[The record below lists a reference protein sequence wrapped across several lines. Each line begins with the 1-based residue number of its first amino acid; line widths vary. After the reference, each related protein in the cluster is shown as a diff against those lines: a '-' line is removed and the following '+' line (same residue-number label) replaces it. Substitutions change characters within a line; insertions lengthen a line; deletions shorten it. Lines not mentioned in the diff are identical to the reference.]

1 MKKHRYIY
9 IKIVRYANFILQ
21 NETHF
26 YGNIETLLRV
36 WLLLVSVIFKTNTPD
51 VIWWKFWLLSQSWN
65 ASHVYNTCSLFKWF
79 KKISP
84 RILPFL
90 RFVSFRFEFWFSRD
104 SVQYRKLLSFFFL
117 VCYRFVCD
125 EWLEPAM
132 GRETKVKL
140 IRHKAGN
147 YVSFLNLV
155 RWKLT
160 LDTMMV
166 SVLVFLNWPRARV
179 CVYVYVCIRS
189 RVSSLDWMHIYICSS
204 VFHII

>member
-79 KKISP
+79 IKFRP
-84 RILPFL
+84 EFYLF
-90 RFVSFRFEFWFSRD
+90 FVSFRFEFWFSRD

-166 SVLVFLNWPRARV
+166 SVLVFWIDRARV
-179 CVYVYVCIRS
+179 CVCMCMFVYVRESLRWIECIYTF
-189 RVSSLDWMHIYICSS
+189 VLQ
-204 VFHII
+204 FFT